1 MRFDGLQL
9 YLFNG
14 WNLCDLS
21 GILALYVAC
30 VAHFLDR
37 VSIVESVGSIGLLC
51 NCFSILPLLMPFRMT
66 GLLVR
71 TFVSMM
77 TNPDI
82 NGFFVVSAV
91 LVYGFSMAFAV
102 SMPQSDAFF
111 GDSSGG
117 PLVSVLTSFE
127 AMLGAFHLSDYQGQT
142 LAFFLLFLFVS
153 CFPPAPV
160 QPLTAR
166 LITRGHDAYR

>member
-1 MRFDGLQL
+1 MRFGGFRL
-9 YLFNG
+9 YLLNG

-21 GILALYVAC
+21 GILALYIAC
-30 VAHFLDR
+30 AAHLLDHAPT
-37 VSIVESVGSIGLLC
+37 VESVGSAGLLL
-51 NCFSILPLLMPFRMT
+51 NCFSILPLLMPFRTT

-82 NGFFVVSAV
+82 NGFFVVSAIM
-91 LVYGFSMAFAV
+91 VYGFAMAFAV

-111 GDSSGG
+111 DDSSGG
-117 PLVSVLTSFE
+117 PLASVVTSFE
-127 AMLGAFHLSDYQGQT
+127 AMLGAFHLSNLQGQT

-153 CFPPAPV
+153 CFPSASV
-160 QPLTAR
+160 ASLVAR
-166 LITRGHDAYR
+166 VIHRDHDAYR